1 MSALQWKVLVVAFV
15 LLGAGV
21 WAVEWVPENQPAP
34 PPATTQ
40 APQAQPGEEAPPA
53 TPPPLAWVASVD
65 EALAQAQSEKRPVL
79 IEFHVTYQQW
89 CRTLEEK
96 TLSDPAIVKLSAKC
110 ICVRING
117 QEQQDLVKKY
127 GVKSYPTVVYLNP
140 KGEVIDR
147 QIGFI
152 PARPFEVAMKEIAAG
167 KEPEKDFQ
175 KLVASNPTDFR
186 SLVLLGIGYQKR
198 EEWDK
203 AILSYEKAL
212 RAGPGMDAKEQ
223 QEVVYSLC
231 PLYDF
236 RGKPEKSEK
245 MLLDLLN
252 TDTAEKVKVHE
263 MLGQTYLSLKRPNDA
278 IRQFQAERELVQD
291 DQQRQFIDQM
301 IERIRKAQQ
310 GQTTT
315 SRSTATQL

>member
-1 MSALQWKVLVVAFV
+1 MKSLQWKVVVVAFMV
-15 LLGAGV
+15 LGSGV

-34 PPATTQ
+34 PPATAQT
-40 APQAQPGEEAPPA
+40 PQVQPGEEAPA

-65 EALAQAQSEKRPVL
+65 EALAQARSDKKPVL

-96 TLSDPAIVKLSAKC
+96 TLSDPAIVRLSGKFV
-110 ICVRING
+110 CVRLNG

-152 PARPFEVAMKEIAAG
+152 PPRPFELAMKDIAAG

-175 KLVASNPTDFR
+175 KLVASNPADFR
-186 SLVLLGIGYQKR
+186 SLVLVGIGYQRR

-203 AILSYEKAL
+203 AIQAYEKAFQ
-212 RAGPGMDAKEQ
+212 AGPGLDSKEQ

-245 MLLDLLN
+245 LLLQLLSA
-252 TDTAEKVKVHE
+252 DASDKVKVHE
-263 MLGQTYLSLKRPNDA
+263 MLGQTYLSLKRPDDA
-278 IRQFQAERELVQD
+278 IAQFQAERELVTDQ
-291 DQQRQFIDQM
+291 QQRQFLDQM
-301 IERIRKAQQ
+301 IERIQKAQQ
-310 GQTTT
+310 GQPATAPSTTT
-315 SRSTATQL
+315 QL